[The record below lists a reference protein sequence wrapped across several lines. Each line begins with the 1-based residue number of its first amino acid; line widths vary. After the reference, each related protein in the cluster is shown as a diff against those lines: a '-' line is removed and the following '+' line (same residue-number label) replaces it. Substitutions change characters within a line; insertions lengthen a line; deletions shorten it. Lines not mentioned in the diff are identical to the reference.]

1 MNSFFLRDLLCSL
14 CLVLFIVPSVVAQN
28 PTPPTAAPP
37 SETETS
43 DLAVGKVRQ
52 ALATQRALI
61 ANHPEDPS
69 NYVNLAYTLTD
80 AGITDQARQEVLK
93 ATTVAP
99 QSAFAY
105 NAQAWVLHHNVIG
118 VDYGKGFDYDASL
131 ASYRKAIELDPND
144 LDLRQS
150 LANLLEFNRKGIR
163 YAPDAQLAEAIEIL
177 RYVKGHQ
184 SAVQPEVEDNL
195 IIDLFYAGRF
205 GEVLP
210 ELATLPTSPV
220 RDGIAIAAIA
230 AVQGPAAAIER
241 ANQIGGD
248 EQKKKD
254 ALNFA
259 AEGLWNMRLYPQA
272 ADILTASLP
281 DTSNSKA
288 LIGKIQIFRNLRP
301 YKGADLPATDPR
313 SPVQRLIIASLTNT
327 LTEAVIAQCVSRNA
341 FTSEADSKR
350 SLSEIN
356 LVAGMFRNLSKQTG
370 LPQVVIQDIVLG
382 TMKINIVP
390 SKEAGSRIVVEFAGL
405 PPQNFFVLSEGGS
418 YRVVASNKNNG
429 LGEIGTEAL
438 SLLHQDQEAEATALL
453 NWKRDLVQ
461 KEQGDDPLG
470 GSLFAR
476 LWTTGQSKG
485 PQAIEL
491 AAASLSTEKSVLLKL
506 LPRVIAVRKS
516 AITRNE
522 RDNLD
527 LLLASIYLR
536 AEDGTNAKLISQRLL
551 DGHSDSATAVALTGQ
566 AYSLTKSWS
575 AWKSLL
581 DVRLQRHPNDR
592 NLLLQTAAEAEAE
605 GDLPRARRA
614 FRTLLDNGHALADDY
629 NMYAWLSLFE
639 DNVDDQA
646 LAAAQQANLLSKNS
660 NYAYLHTLACLNAAR
675 GETAEARQLL
685 LEAMST
691 GNLEEPNSAIWYGFG
706 RIYEKYDVDDAAA
719 AAYQRVERP
728 DGVIDPTDTFVL
740 AQSRLKVLH
749 AN

>member
-1 MNSFFLRDLLCSL
+1 MNSCFLRDLLCNL
-14 CLVLFIVPSVVAQN
+14 CLVLFITPSVVAQN
-28 PTPPTAAPP
+28 PTQSTVDTP
-37 SETETS
+37 SQAEIS

-52 ALATQRALI
+52 ALSAQQALT
-61 ANHPEDPS
+61 ASHPKDPS
-69 NYVNLAYTLTD
+69 NYVKLAYTLTD

-131 ASYRKAIELDPND
+131 ASYHKAIELDPND
-144 LDLRQS
+144 FDLRQS
-150 LANLLEFNRKGIR
+150 LAELLAYNRNGIR
-163 YAPDAQLAEAIEIL
+163 YAPDARLAETIEIL

-184 SAVQPEVEDNL
+184 SAVQTEVEDNL

-210 ELATLPTSPV
+210 ELATLPTSQV
-220 RDGIAIAAIA
+220 RDGVAIAAIA
-230 AVQGPAAAIER
+230 AIQGPAAAIER

-272 ADILTASLP
+272 AAMLTASLP
-281 DTSNSKA
+281 DTSDSKA

-313 SPVQRLIIASLTNT
+313 SPVQRLMIAGLTNT

-350 SLSEIN
+350 NLSEIN
-356 LVAGMFRNLSKQTG
+356 QVAGMFRNLSRQTG

-382 TMKINIVP
+382 TMKIVIVP
-390 SKEAGSRIVVEFAGL
+390 STEAGSRIVVEFAGV
-405 PPQNFFVLSEGGS
+405 PPQNFFVLSEDGS
-418 YRVVASNKNNG
+418 YKIVASNKNNG
-429 LGEIGTEAL
+429 SGEIGTEAL
-438 SLLHQDQEAEATALL
+438 YLLHQNQEAEATALL
-453 NWKRDLVQ
+453 NWKRDMIQ
-461 KEQGDDPLG
+461 REQGDDPLG

-476 LWTTGQSKG
+476 FWTAGQSKG

-491 AAASLSTEKSVLLKL
+491 AGASLLSDKSTL
-506 LPRVIAVRKS
+506 LPLLPQVITARKN
-516 AITRNE
+516 ATTATE
-522 RDNLD
+522 RDNFD
-527 LLLASIYLR
+527 LLLATIYLR
-536 AEDGTNAKLISQRLL
+536 AEDSTRAKLISQTLL
-551 DGHSDSATAVALTGQ
+551 DRQPDSATAVDLAGR
-566 AYSLTKSWS
+566 AYSLAKDWA

-581 DVRLQRHPNDR
+581 DARLQRHPDDR
-592 NLLLQTAAEAEAE
+592 NLLLQSAAEAEAE
-605 GDLPRARRA
+605 GDFPRARRA
-614 FRTLLDNGHALADDY
+614 FRIVLDSGHALVGDY

-639 DNVDDQA
+639 DSVDDQA
-646 LAAAQQANLLSKNS
+646 LAAAQQANLLSKN
-660 NYAYLHTLACLNAAR
+660 NDYASLHTLACLDAAR

-685 LEAMST
+685 LEAMSS
-691 GNLEEPNSAIWYGFG
+691 GHLEEPNSAIWYGFG
-706 RIYEKYDVDDAAA
+706 RIYEQYGVYDAAA
-719 AAYQRVERP
+719 AAYKRVEKP

-740 AQSRLKVLH
+740 AQSRLKAL
-749 AN
+749 AR